1 MTEYSDRIMGV
12 LEPKIGRAL
21 AQSVL
26 RIKCKKLGITPEN
39 ITADTVP
46 VLADDLYEPL
56 RIFAGEDFA
65 KSLTIQIK
73 AITT

>member
-65 KSLTIQIK
+65 KSLTMQIK
-73 AITT
+73 AITA

>member
-1 MTEYSDRIMGV
+1 MNGYSDRIMGV
-12 LEPKIGRAL
+12 LEPKIGHAL

-26 RIKCKKLGITPEN
+26 RIKCKKLGITPEH

-65 KSLTIQIK
+65 KSLTTQIK
-73 AITT
+73 AIAS